1 MYVCIAVVIDVI
13 RITLFH
19 SVTCEMYR
27 FGSGLDEEIKLLF
40 CQLVQCRLILACQDY
55 TYDLSSETTRF
66 SRSTFAASCFSRN
79 KEYVLSYVI
88 SKVSYV
94 PCFKYMVT
102 R

>member
-1 MYVCIAVVIDVI
+1 MYVCIAVVIDEI
-13 RITLFH
+13 HITLLH

-40 CQLVQCRLILACQDY
+40 RQLVQCRLMLACQDC
-55 TYDLSSETTRF
+55 TYDLSSETSRF

-79 KEYVLSYVI
+79 KEYVLPYVI

>member
-1 MYVCIAVVIDVI
+1 MYVCIAVVIDEI
-13 RITLFH
+13 HITLLH

-40 CQLVQCRLILACQDY
+40 RQLVQCRLILACQDC
-55 TYDLSSETTRF
+55 TYDLSSETSRF
-66 SRSTFAASCFSRN
+66 SRRAASCFSRN
-79 KEYVLSYVI
+79 KEYVLPYVI